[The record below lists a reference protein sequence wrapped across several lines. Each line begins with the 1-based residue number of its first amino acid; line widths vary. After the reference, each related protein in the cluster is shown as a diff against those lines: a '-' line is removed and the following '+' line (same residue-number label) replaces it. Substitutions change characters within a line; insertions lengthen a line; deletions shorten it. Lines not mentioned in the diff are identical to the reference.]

1 MARFVF
7 GGDPRRLSEMNVLF
21 INHGYFT
28 FYNKISGHSMNQWL
42 PHSLQTCRR
51 LIYDALL
58 SDAIKE
64 VEFLEGQVI
73 DRRWIVHHFDLDNFR
88 IFGFLDDFA
97 MPTARPGS
105 SATRRHDYKSDIQR
119 AF

>member
-1 MARFVF
+1 
-7 GGDPRRLSEMNVLF
+7 
-21 INHGYFT
+21 
-28 FYNKISGHSMNQWL
+28 MNQWL